1 MPLFSYRFWNDKR
14 RVNRMSPH
22 DKIKLSHSA
31 PNVGCM
37 LDPTDRGQP
46 NRFNKW
52 YKIPRKA
59 HQLYWRVR
67 GIDWNKKKN
76 TK

>member
-1 MPLFSYRFWNDKR
+1 MARQFAFRFWNDKH

-31 PNVGCM
+31 PNVGCI
-37 LDPTDRGQP
+37 LDPTNRGQP

-59 HQLYWRVR
+59 HRLYWRAR
-67 GIDWNKKKN
+67 GISWNK
-76 TK
+76 